1 MMSLSPRRQHS
12 RTCRALGLD
21 SRRRPT
27 LRARLRASWKAA
39 ELDQA
44 LADGVDPLES
54 DELTLKAAQ
63 LVEPKRRTELARIL
77 KLVVDQVT
85 RGGPSPVPGPPIL
98 RRAPIADNRRLLV
111 ALIRRLRDDDL
122 HCLRGLAMADRLIR
136 FGDSPLYMALGP
148 LQLKHRVEDT
158 LAAFEPDWDG
168 IPADMPRVDG
178 SSGP

>member
-1 MMSLSPRRQHS
+1 MPIAGPEALPQDRRMSI
-12 RTCRALGLD
+12 RARHG
-21 SRRRPT
+21 PT
-27 LRARLRASWKAA
+27 LRARLRASWKAD

-54 DELTLKAAQ
+54 EELTLKATQ
-63 LVEPKRRTELARIL
+63 LVEPQRRIELARTL
-77 KLVVDQVT
+77 KLVVEQVT
-85 RGGPSPVPGPPIL
+85 RGGPSPLPGPTIL
-98 RRAPIADNRRLLV
+98 RREPIARNRRLLL
-111 ALIRRLRDDDL
+111 ALVRRLRDDDV

-168 IPADMPRVDG
+168 VPADMPRADG
-178 SSGP
+178 GNG